1 MAYLFFID
9 DILLPVSPPKLEM
22 SMDNKNKTLT
32 LINEGEINIL
42 KNPGLMDISFE
53 VLLPNVLYPFANYE
67 ERFHGAEFYL
77 EKLRLLKEKK
87 KTFQFI
93 VTRDF
98 PETEVVNGEARSK
111 KLGGGDIK
119 SKLTLGGEL
128 FTTNR
133 TVTLE
138 EYKIIEDAKD
148 GFDIVVSI
156 KLKQY
161 RYFGA
166 NITNI
171 SEDGTKLS
179 KEKTRE
185 TSKAPKAESTT
196 TYKAVKGDTLWA
208 IAKRNYGDGTKYT
221 ILAEKNKITDP
232 NYIKV
237 GQVLTIPVL
246 Q

>member
-9 DILLPVSPPKLEM
+9 DVLLPVTPSKLDM

-53 VLLPNVLYPFANYE
+53 VLLPNVVYPFANYE
-67 ERFHGAEFYL
+67 EKFQGANFYL
-77 EKLRLLKEKK
+77 EKLRLLKENKK
-87 KTFQFI
+87 VFQFI

-98 PETEVVNGEARSK
+98 PTTEVVNGLVELK
-111 KLGGGDIK
+111 KFGKSDIDK
-119 SKLTLGGEL
+119 KRILGGEL
-128 FTTNR
+128 FSTNR

-138 EYKIIEDAKD
+138 EYKIVEDAKD

-156 KLKQY
+156 RLKQY
-161 RYFGA
+161 RYFGT

-179 KEKTRE
+179 KENTRDA
-185 TSKAPKAESTT
+185 SSSPLASSTT
-196 TYKAVKGDTLWA
+196 TYKVVKGDTLWA
-208 IAKRNYGDGTKYT
+208 IAKRNYGDGTKYKV
-221 ILAEKNKITDP
+221 LAEKNKISNP
-232 NYIKV
+232 NFIQV

-246 Q
+246 K